1 MSQRIL
7 GIDLGARAVKAVLV
21 ESTYRGY
28 TVLEHGSTV
37 LGPEAEGAT
46 LLSRQAAALEA
57 LVSARGWRFQESVA
71 ALPGAGMAS
80 SVVTLPFTDPRR
92 ILQTIS
98 YEVEA
103 QVPFELSDV
112 AWDWQVLGVR
122 EGKSDLFVGVA
133 RKEELATLLA
143 ALATLGVDPR
153 AVLPPAPVYAALL
166 AGGAVGPLASSAA
179 PAIPGPGDPA
189 VADETAAAEAIL
201 DVGQDRTS
209 LCLAAAGACAH
220 ARTFAFGATQLA
232 RAVAREL
239 GCPEERAHALLAA
252 AARGGAFDA
261 ELAPLATDP
270 RATEALHRAFGPLAR
285 EVRST
290 LRAWRTRVGPRR
302 VTRLHLAGELGR
314 LPGMPELLAPEVD
327 GPVQPLVLEGPS
339 AVIPA
344 EDAPGYALALALALH
359 GHQGARAPRLN
370 LRRGEHAYTRD
381 FEHLRGRVAKLAW
394 AAAAVVLLA
403 VASAGVKVAALS
415 RQEALLERS
424 RCEAEQKLLGKCYPS
439 WEEAESV
446 LKGRGAGGG
455 ALPKVSAVDLLV
467 DVANRIPADVKVKFD
482 KIDLAREKLH
492 LEGSTDSAENVDRMV
507 NALKSSAC
515 FQDAKPGASRRRAD
529 SKFEFSI
536 DAGLTCLE
544 SGAPPA
550 GAGRG

>member
-28 TVLEHGSTV
+28 VVLEHGGAV

-92 ILQTIS
+92 IVQTIS

-103 QVPFELSDV
+103 QVPFELSEV

-122 EGKSDLFVGVA
+122 EGKSDLYVGVA
-133 RKEELATLLA
+133 RKEELASLLA
-143 ALATLGVDPR
+143 ALGPLGVDPR
-153 AVLPPAPVYAALL
+153 AVVPPGPVYAALL
-166 AGGAVGPLASSAA
+166 AGGAVGPL
-179 PAIPGPGDPA
+179 P
-189 VADETAAAEAIL
+189 AAAVPDELPAAEGIL

-209 LCLAAAGACAH
+209 LCLSVAGACEH
-220 ARTFAFGATQLA
+220 ARSFAFGATQLA

-252 AARGGAFDA
+252 AARGGVFDA
-261 ELAPLATDP
+261 ELAPLAGDP

-285 EVRST
+285 ELRST

-302 VTRLHLAGELGR
+302 VARLHLAGELGR
-314 LPGMPELLAPEVD
+314 LPGLPELLAPEVD

-339 AVIPA
+339 ATIPA
-344 EDAPGYALALALALH
+344 DDAPAYALALALALH
-359 GHQGARAPRLN
+359 GHLGARAPRLN

-381 FEHLRGRVAKLAW
+381 FEHLKGRVAKLAW

-403 VASAGVKVAALS
+403 VASSGVKMAALS
-415 RQEALLERS
+415 RHQAVLDRS

-446 LKGRGAGGG
+446 LRGRGAGGG
-455 ALPKVSAVDLLV
+455 ALPKASAVDLLV
-467 DVANRIPADVKVKFD
+467 EVADRIPADVAVKFD
-482 KIDLAREKLH
+482 KIDLTREKLH

-515 FQDAKPGASRRRAD
+515 FNDAKPGASRRRAD
-529 SKFEFSI
+529 GKFEFSI
-536 DAGLTCLE
+536 DTGLTCLE
-544 SGAPPA
+544 SGVHPA
-550 GAGRG
+550 GGGRG

>member
-28 TVLEHGSTV
+28 TVLEHGAAV
-37 LGPEAEGAT
+37 LGSEAEGAT

-57 LVSARGWRFQESVA
+57 LVSSRGWRFQESVA

-92 ILQTIS
+92 IVQTIS

-103 QVPFELSDV
+103 QLPFELSDV

-122 EGKSDLFVGVA
+122 DGKSDLFVGVA

-143 ALATLGVDPR
+143 ALAPLGVDPR
-153 AVLPPAPVYAALL
+153 AVLPPAPVYSALL
-166 AGGAVGPLASSAA
+166 AGGAVGPLASPAVPAVPAA
-179 PAIPGPGDPA
+179 PAP
-189 VADETAAAEAIL
+189 ADEPAGAEAIL

-209 LCLAAAGACAH
+209 LCLAVAGGCEH

-270 RATEALHRAFGPLAR
+270 RAAEALHRAFGPLAR

-302 VTRLHLAGELGR
+302 VARLHLAGELGR

-339 AVIPA
+339 ATIPA

-381 FEHLRGRVAKLAW
+381 FEHLRGRIAKLAW

-439 WEEAESV
+439 YEEAESV

-467 DVANRIPADVKVKFD
+467 EVANRIPADVSVKFD
-482 KIDLAREKLH
+482 KIDVAREKLH

-507 NALKSSAC
+507 NALKSSTC

-529 SKFEFSI
+529 GKFEFSI
-536 DAGLTCLE
+536 DSGLTCLE
-544 SGAPPA
+544 AGNQPA
-550 GAGRG
+550 GGGRG